1 MQRLN
6 GRVAIMHYLDVR
18 NRATFRRWRRLG
30 LPVYQTPT
38 GRLFAVREELNA
50 WQHPPRIGAR
60 SEHRGERTAD
70 SLTTFMQRLL
80 DTPAREKGRTAES
93 KRKPSPP

>member
-6 GRVAIMHYLDVR
+6 GGVAIIHYLGVR

-30 LPVYQTPT
+30 LPIYQTPT

-50 WQHPPRIGAR
+50 WKRPPRIGGKA
-60 SEHRGERTAD
+60 EQRGGRNTD
-70 SLTTFMQRLL
+70 SLTGFMRRLM
-80 DTPAREKGRTAES
+80 DTPTMSKNRAGES
-93 KRKPSPP
+93 KR

>member
-1 MQRLN
+1 MKRLN
-6 GRVAIMHYLDVR
+6 WRVAIMHCFGVR

-50 WQHPPRIGAR
+50 WRRLPRIGVKPEQR
-60 SEHRGERTAD
+60 RRRNTD
-70 SLTTFMQRLL
+70 SLTAFMRRLL
-80 DTPAREKGRTAES
+80 DTPARDKGRTAES
-93 KRKPSPP
+93 KR

>member
-6 GRVAIMHYLDVR
+6 GRVAIMHYLGVR

-38 GRLFAVREELNA
+38 GRLFAVREESNA
-50 WQHPPRIGAR
+50 WQRPARIGAKPEQRGGR
-60 SEHRGERTAD
+60 SAD
-70 SLTTFMQRLL
+70 SLTAFIRRLL
-80 DTPAREKGRTAES
+80 DTPARDKSRTAES
-93 KRKPSPP
+93 IR